1 MHNVVVGQL
10 TLLRMLSSVL
20 LSSGT
25 ASVAHELPFHFM
37 AKASAGSP
45 TNQPTAMQNV
55 LVLQLTLL
63 RSRETSGP
71 IVGDVKR
78 LHVDPFHFSERIT
91 SPPDLNWRPTA
102 MQKEAETQLMPLS
115 SMTSL
120 PVVGGDG
127 TTVSL
132 VPFHFS
138 LSVFSEPCNPESPT
152 AMHRV
157 GLMQLTP
164 ESVDGLP
171 LFGELTTV
179 HLGPAAS
186 AVTAVNASS
195 APTMPN
201 TATLVPG
208 VARNIGCSSDRTLD
222 SLEAILN
229 MFLTSRWVLVE
240 AAARRVYQ
248 GLASLS
254 NICGCQSVRALGDPR
269 RPPGACAVVSAGG
282 FGYRGG

>member
-63 RSRETSGP
+63 RSREASGP

-91 SPPDLNWRPTA
+91 SPRDLNWRPTA

-152 AMHRV
+152 AMHRA

-164 ESVDGLP
+164 
-171 LFGELTTV
+171 V

-222 SLEAILN
+222 SVEAILN
-229 MFLTSRWVLVE
+229 MFLPSCWVLVE
-240 AAARRVYQ
+240 AAARRMYQ
-248 GLASLS
+248 GLA
-254 NICGCQSVRALGDPR
+254 
-269 RPPGACAVVSAGG
+269 RPV
-282 FGYRGG
+282 YRTFVDIN